1 MITIPTLSQ
10 LYNQIKLDLE
20 AELGVTIPTFGP
32 SLLRVKAAVL
42 AAQLKL
48 FYLAV
53 ALTQKNIFV
62 DTADPESIGGTLER
76 FGRVKLG
83 RNPFPAVQGQYIVSV
98 TGSIGAVIPAFT
110 TFKSDDSSLNAAKI
124 FQLDTTFTLVATTGD
139 ITIRALESGI
149 GSKLQSGDTL
159 TATAPIALVDSNVQ
173 VVSEFVQPLAAESI
187 EDYRAKA
194 IQAYQLEPQGGAAS
208 DYIIWSAD
216 AQGVRKAYP
225 YARDG
230 FSNEINLYIE
240 ANEAD
245 SNDGRGTPGTA
256 ILDEV
261 AEVVEF
267 DPDTSKPLNER
278 GRRPLG
284 LFQIQFLPITVQ
296 LIDIEITNYQGITV
310 DIQTQIFQ
318 AVKAA
323 FRDIR
328 PFVAGADVL
337 ANKNNILNVL
347 KIAFI
352 IQDAVPQSVYENLE
366 FMVDG
371 TVFSTYVFENGD
383 IPWLNSIT
391 YV

>member
-1 MITIPTLSQ
+1 MINIPTLSE
-10 LYNQIKLDLE
+10 LYNSIKADIE
-20 AELGVTIPTFGP
+20 AELGVIIPSFGP
-32 SLLRVKAAVL
+32 SLIRVKATVL

-53 ALTQKNIFV
+53 GLLQKNIFV

-83 RNPFPAVQGQYIVSV
+83 RNPFAAVQGQYVVSV
-98 TGSIGAVIPAFT
+98 TGTAGAVINAFT
-110 TFKSDDSSLNAAKI
+110 TFKSDDSALNVAKI
-124 FQLDTTFTLVATTGD
+124 FQLDEEYTLTGSND
-139 ITIRALESGI
+139 QITIRALEAGI
-149 GSKLQSGDTL
+149 GSKLQDGDTL
-159 TATAPIALVDSNVQ
+159 TSTAPIALVDS
-173 VVSEFVQPLAAESI
+173 VVEVSSEVVQPLAAEDI
-187 EDYRAKA
+187 EEYRAKA

-216 AQGVRKAYP
+216 AQGVRKSYP

-230 FSNEINLYIE
+230 ASNEINLFIE
-240 ANEAD
+240 ANEDD
-245 SNDGRGTPGTA
+245 STDGRGTPGTA

-261 AEVVEF
+261 EEVVEF
-267 DPDTSKPLNER
+267 DPDTTKPLTER

-284 LFQIQFLPITVQ
+284 VFKIHFLPITVK
-296 LIDIEITNYQGITV
+296 LIDIEIVDYQGLTPAIEAQLETA
-310 DIQTQIFQ
+310 IQT
-318 AVKAA
+318 A
-323 FRDIR
+323 FKDIR

-337 ANKNNILNVL
+337 ANKNDILNVI

-352 IQDAVPQSVYENLE
+352 IQDALPQSVYDSLS

-371 TVFSTYVFENGD
+371 TEFSTFVFQDGD

>member
-10 LYNQIKLDLE
+10 LYNSIKADME

-48 FYLAV
+48 FYLAIG
-53 ALTQKNIFV
+53 LLQKNIFV
-62 DTADPESIGGTLER
+62 DTADPESSGGTLER

-83 RNPFPAVQGQYIVSV
+83 RNPFPAVQGQYLVSV
-98 TGSIGAVIPAFT
+98 AGTVGAVIPAFT
-110 TFKSDDSSLNAAKI
+110 TFKSDDSALNAAKI
-124 FQLDTTFTLVATTGD
+124 YQLDASYTLTGSND
-139 ITIRALESGI
+139 NITIRALESGI
-149 GSKLQSGDTL
+149 GSKLQAGDTL
-159 TATAPIALVDSNVQ
+159 TSTAPIALVDSSVE
-173 VVSEFVQPLAAESI
+173 VVSESVQPLAAEDI
-187 EDYRAKA
+187 EEYREKA

-230 FSNEINLYIE
+230 ASNEINLFIE
-240 ANEAD
+240 ANEDD
-245 SNDGRGTPGTA
+245 STDGRGTPGTA

-261 AEVVEF
+261 EEVVEF
-267 DPDTSKPLNER
+267 DPDTTKPLTER

-284 LFQIQFLPITVQ
+284 VFKIHFLPISINLV
-296 LIDIEITNYQGITV
+296 DVEIVNYQGLTPT
-310 DIQTQIFQ
+310 IQNQIELALQ
-318 AVKAA
+318 AA
-323 FRDIR
+323 FKDIR

-337 ANKNNILNVL
+337 ADKNDILNVI

-352 IQDAVPQSVYENLE
+352 IQDALPQSVYESLS
-366 FMVDG
+366 FMVNG
-371 TVFSTYVFENGD
+371 TEYSTYVFLDGD
-383 IPWLNSIT
+383 IPWLNSVT
-391 YV
+391 FV